1 MGEMSFDTKASM
13 PKARRMVAALAAG
26 AIGVIVASSLSIS
39 CSRRQPGAGDKAAD
53 GGASFAGDPA
63 GGQAAKVLARVG
75 SRTISVADFVAT
87 LERMDQFD
95 RLRYQSPERRKELL
109 QEIVDTE
116 LLAQDAREKGLD
128 KLPETQQAIRQ
139 ILRDALLLE
148 ARKGLPAPADI
159 PQEEVR
165 AFYESHRDDFR
176 EPARRRVAHIALAD
190 RAGAEGVLAAA
201 RTVSV
206 TQWGELVRKHSLDAQ
221 KKPSPTQPI
230 EMAGDLGIV
239 GSPSDP
245 RGDNP
250 RVPAEVRA
258 AVFELGAVNDVYPR
272 PVQAQ
277 GRWHIVRLT
286 GKTDAHDRSLAE
298 ADRTIRVS
306 LLQAKIA
313 EREKALEAELRK
325 QFPVVVD
332 EQALGSVAVPSVASA
347 QPAGTPAPNRP

>member
-1 MGEMSFDTKASM
+1 MSEMSFDTKASM
-13 PKARRMVAALAAG
+13 EKCSEKMALAMRVLALIF
-26 AIGVIVASSLSIS
+26 ATALSIS
-39 CSRRQPGAGDKAAD
+39 CNRRPSDTGKVAAD
-53 GGASFAGDPA
+53 GAAPVASGVSAE
-63 GGQAAKVLARVG
+63 QAAKVLARIG
-75 SRTISVADFVAT
+75 DRTITVGDFVAV

-95 RLRYQSPERRKELL
+95 RLRYQSSERKKELL

-116 LLAQDAREKGLD
+116 LLAQDAKDKGLD

-139 ILRDALLLE
+139 ILRDAMLAE
-148 ARKGLPAPADI
+148 ARKDLPGPADI
-159 PQEEVR
+159 PEQDVR
-165 AFYESHRDDFR
+165 AHYESHRDDFR
-176 EPARRRVAHIALAD
+176 EPARRRVAHIAVAD
-190 RAGAEGVLAAA
+190 RATAMTVLATAKQA
-201 RTVSV
+201 TLP
-206 TQWGELVRKHSLDAQ
+206 QWGELVRKHSLDAQ

-239 GSPSDP
+239 GPPSDP

-258 AVFELGAVNDVYPR
+258 AVFELREINDVYPQ

-277 GRWHIVRLT
+277 GRWHIVRLS

-313 EREKALEAELRK
+313 DREKALEAELRK
-325 QFPVVVD
+325 QFQVIVD
-332 EQALGSVAVPSVASA
+332 EQALASVAVPPVASA
-347 QPAGTPAPNRP
+347 PPAASNRP